1 MKYQDIFA
9 KVYTPN
15 WSEEVFMIKKFE
27 NTVPSRIFNN
37 DLNGEKVVETFYEKE
52 LKKNKWKTAWDL
64 KSNQEKRQS
73 TIC

>member
-1 MKYQDIFA
+1 
-9 KVYTPN
+9 
-15 WSEEVFMIKKFE
+15 MIKKFE

-37 DLNGEKVVETFYEKE
+37 DLNGEKVVETFYEKG